1 MSSLTSEKCTACRRD
16 SPRVNEEEMTVLK
29 PLVPDWKLLE
39 REGIQR
45 LERVFGFANFAEALD
60 FTNRVGAVAEVEFSV
75 QTGVRSMNEVYLL
88 ERVEEA
94 YERMLSGKA
103 RFRVV
108 LTTGN

>member
-45 LERVFGFANFAEALD
+45 LERLCKFCGGPGFHESS
-60 FTNRVGAVAEVEFSV
+60 RR
-75 QTGVRSMNEVYLL
+75 RS
-88 ERVEEA
+88 
-94 YERMLSGKA
+94 
-103 RFRVV
+103 
-108 LTTGN
+108 